1 MGDSVI
7 SVRNRIEAGRDERR
21 ATRRSN
27 ERTKRFFD
35 RYEWWFVVLGLIGNG
50 LFFLGSVCF
59 FFKSLETLAI
69 SLFVAG
75 SCFMLVSSTAGTLS
89 EYSSN
94 QLE

>member
-1 MGDSVI
+1 MVDAVT
-7 SVRNRIEAGRDERR
+7 SVRKRIETGRNEHR
-21 ATRRSN
+21 ASQDSN

-35 RYEWWFVVLGLIGNG
+35 RYEWWFVVLGLLGNA
-50 LFFLGSVCF
+50 LFFVGSICF
-59 FFKSLETLAI
+59 FFKHLETFAI

-75 SCFMLVSSTAGTLS
+75 SCFMLVSSTASSLS

>member
-1 MGDSVI
+1 MRDAVT
-7 SVRNRIEAGRDERR
+7 SVRNRIEAGHDERQSSR
-21 ATRRSN
+21 LSN
-27 ERTKRFFD
+27 ERTKHFFD
-35 RYEWWFVVLGLIGNG
+35 RYEWRFVVLGLVGNV

-75 SCFMLVSSTAGTLS
+75 SCFMLVSSTASTLS

-94 QLE
+94 QLK